1 MTYEQTLTG
10 IRNFTPEQVRTL
22 AEATVGLMDDTALN
36 AFYGWVAK
44 QPSARE
50 QQRAEEKAAETAQA
64 QVVQELQDAGK
75 LPLPDALTD
84 PETLPEDASDVP
96 EWVNPGT
103 DHSAMYRE
111 GDIVRHNGR
120 IVRST
125 HPGLNHW
132 EPGVL
137 GFDGRIWE
145 DITPKANSE
154 EPAADGGDAPADG
167 VKPWEPGLS
176 VQPGDKF
183 TYNGAT
189 YEVIQAHTTA
199 SHWLPDALPA
209 LYKKL

>member
-1 MTYEQTLTG
+1 MFDYDEWITHITEVPEDKLRLLG
-10 IRNFTPEQVRTL
+10 IE
-22 AEATVGLMDDTALN
+22 G
-36 AFYGWVAK
+36 
-44 QPSARE
+44 ARE
-50 QQRAEEKAAETAQA
+50 RTRREAQTSAEQAQA
-64 QVVQELQDAGK
+64 EVVKELQDAGK

-84 PETLPEDASDVP
+84 PEELPADTSDVP
-96 EWVNPGT
+96 EWVDPGV

-125 HPGLNHW
+125 HKGLNSW
-132 EPGVL
+132 EPGAL
-137 GFDGRIWE
+137 GLDGRIWE
-145 DITPKANSE
+145 DITPAE
-154 EPAADGGDAPADG
+154 TTEDPATGETITE
-167 VKPWEPGLS
+167 WRPGIAVTAGMKL
-176 VQPGDKF
+176 

>member
-1 MTYEQTLTG
+1 MTYEQTLTD

-50 QQRAEEKAAETAQA
+50 QQRAEEKAAEAAQA
-64 QVVQELQDAGK
+64 KVVQELQDSGK

-84 PETLPEDASDVP
+84 PEELPADTSDVP

-132 EPGVL
+132 EPGAL

-145 DITPKANSE
+145 DITPAE
-154 EPAADGGDAPADG
+154 ETEDPATGETITE
-167 VKPWEPGLS
+167 WRPGIAVTAGMKL
-176 VQPGDKF
+176 
-183 TYNGAT
+183 TYNGSA
-189 YEVIQAHTTA
+189 YEVVQPHTTQA
-199 SHWLPDALPA
+199 DWLPDALPA

>member
-1 MTYEQTLTG
+1 MTYEQTLTD

-64 QVVQELQDAGK
+64 KVVQELQDAGK

-84 PETLPEDASDVP
+84 PEALPADASDVP

-103 DHSAMYRE
+103 DHSMMYRE
-111 GDIVRHNGR
+111 GDIVRHEGR

-125 HPGLNHW
+125 HSGLNHW
-132 EPGVL
+132 EPGTL

-145 DITPKANSE
+145 DITPVESVEDPETGETITQWA
-154 EPAADGGDAPADG
+154 PGIAATVGMKLA
-167 VKPWEPGLS
+167 
-176 VQPGDKF
+176 
-183 TYNGAT
+183 YNGAT
-189 YEVIQAHTTA
+189 YEVIQAHTTQA
-199 SHWLPDALPA
+199 DWLPDALPA